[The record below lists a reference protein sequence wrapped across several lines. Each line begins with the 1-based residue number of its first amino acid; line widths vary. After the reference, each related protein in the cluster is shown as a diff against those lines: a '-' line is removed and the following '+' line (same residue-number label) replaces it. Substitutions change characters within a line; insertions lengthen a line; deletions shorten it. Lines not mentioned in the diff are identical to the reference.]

1 MLPTAEQWKCLQ
13 RVRIGFYD
21 VHMDNVRTRRQT
33 QVFFFSYLIELDRED
48 QGRNEM
54 LLDGM
59 GPGWVL

>member
-1 MLPTAEQWKCLQ
+1 M
-13 RVRIGFYD
+13 RIGFYD